1 MQKSRTKSLYERMK
15 PEFKLSVA
23 KSYEG
28 RPHSHA
34 ALIKMLS
41 DEYYFTAVPYG
52 DAYDIMTSCELDFLG
67 DAFKTWD

>member
-1 MQKSRTKSLYERMK
+1 MKKTLYERMK

-23 KSYEG
+23 KSYKG

-52 DAYDIMTSCELDFLG
+52 DAFDIMNTCEIDFLG
-67 DAFKTWD
+67 DAFKTWE

>member
-1 MQKSRTKSLYERMK
+1 MKKTLYERMK

-28 RPHSHA
+28 RLHSHA

-41 DEYYFTAVPYG
+41 ETSYFTAVPYG
-52 DAYDIMTSCELDFLG
+52 DAFDIMNTCEIDFLG
-67 DAFKTWD
+67 DAFKTWE

>member
-1 MQKSRTKSLYERMK
+1 MKKTLYERMK
-15 PEFKLSVA
+15 PESKLSVA

-41 DEYYFTAVPYG
+41 ETSYFTAVPYG
-52 DAYDIMTSCELDFLG
+52 DAFDIMNTCEIDFLG